1 MKLIHSFVFIFR
13 TSSKNHEKPES
24 PIQVPLGYIELYDK
38 ETGLIS
44 YRDSNGILW
53 HTNLDAAGKLYFY
66 AKIGNEWRSE
76 WRLPHVKKA
85 NDNCNKVMVKSTS
98 FLTFLMF
105 YIYHIINH
113 I

>member
-1 MKLIHSFVFIFR
+1 MIFR
-13 TSSKNHEKPES
+13 SSSKNHEKTES

-76 WRLPHVKKA
+76 WRLPHVKKT
-85 NDNCNKVMVKSTS
+85 NDNFIKVIVKSTS
-98 FLTFLMF
+98 FS
-105 YIYHIINH
+105 YILDIFTIPEIILD